1 MVGRC
6 FADLIQNMH
15 FSRESFSTGKNA
27 QFLDCYLQSI
37 DPQHLYFT
45 QEDVDA
51 LHQKYGDSFGDYLM
65 HHETTKLA
73 QELYGMYAE
82 RVQRH
87 LAQAEAIL
95 RGYERT
101 TPTSGSER
109 TVQQPRCELPHAEK
123 DAKPGQAWR
132 EQVEDNE
139 RTVQQSRCEPPH
151 AEKDAKPGQAWRQQ
165 VEDNLSRVEAI
176 LCENEKTST
185 ASDSE
190 RTVQQSQ
197 CEPPHA
203 GNDTESAQ
211 VWREKKG
218 DNLSQVEAILR
229 EDEKTSTASD
239 SERTVPTFDSDR
251 TVPRSRRKLPR
262 AKNDA
267 ELDQVWRDQVE
278 DMMLSEVCRRE
289 NIARLA
295 AEKGKPDPNA
305 KEPSP
310 ATKILSRLKRVRMEV
325 QEADEEDMVAHVLN
339 AVAHVYD
346 PHSDY
351 MGVREEKQFKDSIK
365 ASLVGIGAQLRED
378 DDGST
383 KIEGIVKGGPADK
396 NGQLK
401 LGDHVVAVDADGSGK
416 WTDILFMSID
426 KVVNLVRGKKNV
438 PVRLRV
444 QSDDGGEERV
454 ITIVRDEVP
463 LSESLASARIVDI
476 REGGPQGEENVCRLG
491 ILTLPSFYMDL
502 DDDKAEEDK
511 VHCAK
516 DVREL
521 LMRMEREKVRGLVLD
536 LRANGGGSLEEVRKM
551 VGLFT
556 GSGPVVQVR
565 NARGEVECLK
575 VSCRPIFSGELVV
588 LTSKASASAS
598 EIFAGAMKDYGRAL
612 IVGDDT
618 TFGKGTVQVPR
629 SIAYFIPQADCGLI
643 KVTIQKFYRVNGA
656 STQLK
661 GVSSDI
667 VLPTV
672 TTGLQLGEAELDNA
686 MPYDAIAPAGGYVP
700 DTHLLTVLPKLRE
713 RSNARVAKDGDLQN
727 NAWFANYRLKLIEE
741 NSVSLN
747 KGKRQAQIAELRDF
761 RKKCEQDRKVRYEAM
776 SKEDAAKLTI
786 YRLNLDDVKAPN
798 LPRVTNA
805 DKESFMREAKDPED
819 ELDDSPDYPSG
830 LDPVLREALYIARD
844 MVELH

>member
-1 MVGRC
+1 MNRLFKNVRRLTGIAMLSLVSCTGQGQAAPDYNMVGEC
-6 FADLIQNMH
+6 FAQLLQNSH
-15 FSRESFSTGKNA
+15 FSRVRFSAELYA

-51 LHQKYGDSFGDYLM
+51 LHQKYGDSFGDYLL
-65 HHETTKLA
+65 HHETAKLA

-95 RGYERT
+95 
-101 TPTSGSER
+101 
-109 TVQQPRCELPHAEK
+109 K
-123 DAKPGQAWR
+123 DY
-132 EQVEDNE
+132 
-139 RTVQQSRCEPPH
+139 
-151 AEKDAKPGQAWRQQ
+151 
-165 VEDNLSRVEAI
+165 
-176 LCENEKTST
+176 
-185 ASDSE
+185 
-190 RTVQQSQ
+190 
-197 CEPPHA
+197 
-203 GNDTESAQ
+203 
-211 VWREKKG
+211 EKKPPAF
-218 DNLSQVEAILR
+218 NSNRV
-229 EDEKTSTASD
+229 
-239 SERTVPTFDSDR
+239 
-251 TVPRSRRKLPR
+251 VPRSRRELPR

-267 ELDQVWRDQVE
+267 ALDQVWRNQVE
-278 DMMLSEVCRRE
+278 NMMLSEVCRRE
-289 NIARLA
+289 NVARLA

-310 ATKILSRLKRVRMEV
+310 AAKILSRLKRVRMEM
-325 QEADEEDMVAHVLN
+325 QEADEEDMVALVLN

-351 MGVREEKQFKDSIK
+351 MGAREEKQFKDSIK

-401 LGDHVVAVDADGSGK
+401 LGDHIVAVDSDGTGK

-426 KVVNLVRGKKNV
+426 KVVDLVRGKKNV

-444 QSDDGGEERV
+444 QSEDGGEERV
-454 ITIVRDEVP
+454 VTIVRDEVP

-502 DDDKAEEDK
+502 DDDKPEEKK

-521 LMRMEREKVRGLVLD
+521 LMRMEREKVQGLVLD
-536 LRANGGGSLEEVRKM
+536 LRTNGGGSLEEVRKV

-556 GSGPVVQVR
+556 GSGPVVQIKY
-565 NARGEVECLK
+565 ARGEVECLR
-575 VSCRPIFSGELVV
+575 VSGKQTFSGKLVV

-612 IVGDDT
+612 IVGDAT

-629 SIAYFIPQADCGLI
+629 SIGDFILRGEDCGLI
-643 KVTIQKFYRVNGA
+643 KVTIQKFYRINGA

-672 TTGLQLGEAELDNA
+672 TSGLQIGEAESDHA
-686 MPYDAIAPAGGYVP
+686 MPYDTIAPAKGYVP
-700 DTHLLTVLPKLRE
+700 DTHLLTVLPQLRE
-713 RSNARVAKDGDLQN
+713 RSAARVAKDADLQD
-727 NAWFANYRLKLIEE
+727 NAWFANYRLKLMEE
-741 NSVSLN
+741 NSISLN
-747 KGKRQAQIAELRDF
+747 KQKRQAEIAELRAF
-761 RKKCEQDRKVRYEAM
+761 RKKSEQERKVRYEAM

-786 YRLNLDDVKAPN
+786 YRLNLGDVNAPN
-798 LPRVTNA
+798 LPKASDA

-830 LDPVLREALYIARD
+830 LDPVLREALYVARD